1 MNETKFRSMVY
12 HRVVGKSQGMKKLNS
27 LRLQSRHAWRYPE
40 SESSRTKL
48 RTNPMSFTKLFQT
61 FLLTLCWTLRTT
73 AGQVTAIPLSDGDI
87 QQIVDAHN
95 LFRSMV
101 EPPASNMQ
109 RVVSRIYKCMI
120 SYVD

>member
-12 HRVVGKSQGMKKLNS
+12 HRVVGKSRRMKKLNS

-48 RTNPMSFTKLFQT
+48 RTNPMSFTKLFQII
-61 FLLTLCWTLRTT
+61 LLTLCWTLRTT
-73 AGQVTAIPLSDGDI
+73 TGQGTAIPLSDGDI

-95 LFRSMV
+95 LFRGMV

-109 RVVSRIYKCMI
+109 RVVSRTATLCTL
-120 SYVD
+120 VL

>member
-1 MNETKFRSMVY
+1 MNETKFMSMVY
-12 HRVVGKSQGMKKLNS
+12 HRVVGKSRRMKKLNS

-40 SESSRTKL
+40 SELSRTKL

-61 FLLTLCWTLRTT
+61 FLLTLCLTLRTT
-73 AGQVTAIPLSDGDI
+73 TGQVTAIPLSDGDI
-87 QQIVDAHN
+87 QQIIDAHN

-109 RVVSRIYKCMI
+109 RVVSRTDKIREN
-120 SYVD
+120 S